1 MRREHLAK
9 ILPVLAVIILLLS
22 ACSTSSTTTPTTT
35 QTGPVKIG
43 VSVSLTGDA
52 SADGQ
57 AIKQG
62 YEVWAQYVNS
72 HGGLLGHQVQ
82 MVYYDDATRPEQA
95 TLNYTKLI
103 QVDKVNFVLGP
114 FDDAFTVNG
123 AQVAKK
129 YGYAFIQGT
138 GTSPKDFTHGLTNMF
153 SVSLSASR
161 YMSSLV
167 QYILSLPADM
177 RPKTAAYVTSD
188 DGFTSAQV
196 VPAVAALEDN
206 GQGLT
211 TVVDKI
217 YPAENTDLNPIA
229 ASVVASHADVAI
241 LGTST
246 LNECTSYLKYFK
258 TQHFNPKILIAT
270 SGPDQGS
277 AFTGAIGV
285 KNAEGI
291 LVANGGWWPTIKTF
305 QNDVFV
311 AAYIQKYGGGPNDI
325 GSDSV
330 QAFSVGQVLQQA
342 VDRTHSLDNGKII
355 QALDSG
361 TFQSLQGPVEFTD
374 DGQNKLAVPYLFQW
388 QSGQLIP
395 VYPQA
400 NAQANLEF
408 PKPAWAP

>member
-1 MRREHLAK
+1 M
-9 ILPVLAVIILLLS
+9 
-22 ACSTSSTTTPTTT
+22 
-35 QTGPVKIG
+35 
-43 VSVSLTGDA
+43 
-52 SADGQ
+52 
-57 AIKQG
+57 
-62 YEVWAQYVNS
+62 
-72 HGGLLGHQVQ
+72 
-82 MVYYDDATRPEQA
+82 
-95 TLNYTKLI
+95 
-103 QVDKVNFVLGP
+103 
-114 FDDAFTVNG
+114 
-123 AQVAKK
+123 
-129 YGYAFIQGT
+129 
-138 GTSPKDFTHGLTNMF
+138 
-153 SVSLSASR
+153 
-161 YMSSLV
+161 
-167 QYILSLPADM
+167 
-177 RPKTAAYVTSD
+177 
-188 DGFTSAQV
+188 
-196 VPAVAALEDN
+196 
-206 GQGLT
+206 
-211 TVVDKI
+211 
-217 YPAENTDLNPIA
+217 
-229 ASVVASHADVAI
+229 AI